1 MLAEVHT
8 QSVLKEVRDK
18 DPNASNYSTYNTREF
33 FATQM
38 QVLKSRDLTE
48 RVQNRLKLTE
58 NPKWKAGLDLPANAK
73 PSELMEQTLYRLK
86 SGFGISRER
95 HARVIRLSY
104 DHNDPLLTAE
114 IVHAFAE
121 EYVGKS
127 SSQRTTS
134 QKRAHLWLQTEE
146 ERLRS
151 ELRSVEQEIDAFKR
165 SEGLLSADTENSRT
179 LRWASLSRLQQEAD
193 RLNILASRLSE
204 ELTALE
210 SMDMDGKA
218 AAIIKVNV
226 ERSPVMGMQAEPARS
241 ARRTGEA
248 VGALQRR
255 ASGYQGDSATRLGAA
270 QRPKSHDRSDDRS
283 PACLFL
289 ESVRKQRTRVLGA
302 LQSGRGEVLNINGLE
317 QVHSR
322 LVHRQTNLQ
331 KMLSSVADQPPN
343 DRDGG
348 SARHQQRPDP

>member
-1 MLAEVHT
+1 MLCEPDGEGHDEGCSPDGQRVRSLSGRKSLDPSTQSKGLRHARLPPIMIELELPLIYGASAKRSRNEEGGRELLDFTIEEEEGGSELVDFFMRWLPRRTARCGRRSRRLCTSGRSRRSTAETTVLAEVHT
-8 QSVLKEVRDK
+8 QSVLKEVAIKTRT
-18 DPNASNYSTYNTREF
+18 SNYSTYNTREF
-33 FATQM
+33 AATQM

-73 PSELMEQTLYRLK
+73 PSELMEQTLYQLK

-151 ELRSVEQEIDAFKR
+151 
-165 SEGLLSADTENSRT
+165 G
-179 LRWASLSRLQQEAD
+179 
-193 RLNILASRLSE
+193 
-204 ELTALE
+204 
-210 SMDMDGKA
+210 
-218 AAIIKVNV
+218 AIG
-226 ERSPVMGMQAEPARS
+226 RARS
-241 ARRTGEA
+241 TPSSA
-248 VGALQRR
+248 
-255 ASGYQGDSATRLGAA
+255 AS
-270 QRPKSHDRSDDRS
+270 
-283 PACLFL
+283 CC
-289 ESVRKQRTRVLGA
+289 QRTRKTAVPCV
-302 LQSGRGEVLNINGLE
+302 GRASPDS
-317 QVHSR
+317 SR
-322 LVHRQTNLQ
+322 
-331 KMLSSVADQPPN
+331 
-343 DRDGG
+343 
-348 SARHQQRPDP
+348 RPTDSTS